1 MTEHRF
7 VRIALA
13 LTLSVALAGC
23 SPSPSSSSGMDGAA
37 QRDAARPAIAAVG
50 DAEASASVV
59 PTSMLSDAVAAR
71 YGVTREPG
79 LVLVLVGLRVGDEA
93 QRATVSGQARDL
105 RGVAQSLEFREV
117 QADGLIDYVST
128 ARIRPPDTL
137 RFDIGVVT
145 GDQERAQ
152 LKFSRDIL
160 P

>member
-1 MTEHRF
+1 MTEHCLG
-7 VRIALA
+7 RIALA
-13 LTLSVALAGC
+13 LSLSAALAGC
-23 SPSPSSSSGMDGAA
+23 GPSPSPSSGTDGAA
-37 QRDAARPAIAAVG
+37 QRDAALPALATVG
-50 DAEASASVV
+50 EAEASASVV
-59 PTSMLSDAVAAR
+59 PTSMLSDTVAAR

-79 LVLVLVGLRVGDEA
+79 RVLVLVGLRVGDEA

-117 QADGLIDYVST
+117 QADGLVDYVAT

-145 GDQERAQ
+145 DDQQRAQ